1 MRTRSV
7 RLAGASSNP
16 SPRRGKGR
24 GEGRIAVLLAC
35 LVLLALIP
43 PHARAGAAG
52 EPVHLRTSEAF
63 APCLAPALQAF
74 SRESGLSVVVDVGD
88 LDPPRGADVLIGDDS
103 EMTRLLEGGIAE
115 LPTSFDLGSLP
126 WVLVVPA
133 GSPARALSAL
143 APEGVAVMGGRSSR
157 AARESLQGVPADRVR
172 VSRDADELR
181 RARYALVPRSL
192 AGPGEQR
199 PSAVRALMAV
209 TAVVTGA
216 PHPSGARALL
226 AFLRSERARRLL
238 ASCLDAAD
246 TGAAQPRA
254 SSASGAPASYAQ
266 SVVDWWLPQCSLTHN
281 GYNDSSRVLGGPDA
295 IKLAEKDDY
304 RGIMSLGQGGY
315 VTVDMGDT
323 AVDGPGAD
331 IRVYQVTGNEPVT
344 LYAAPSAQGPF
355 TLVALRE
362 DCGNRVTGFMN
373 FERSCDFNLGDAGM
387 AEARYLKIEDG
398 EIYPCLAGG
407 TITEGADIDAVEIL
421 NKKP

>member
-16 SPRRGKGR
+16 SPRSGEGL
-24 GEGRIAVLLAC
+24 GEGRIAVLLPC

-43 PHARAGAAG
+43 PRARAAAAG
-52 EPVHLRTSEAF
+52 GPLHLRTSEAF
-63 APCLAPALQAF
+63 APCLTPALQAF

-103 EMTRLLEGGIAE
+103 EMTRLLEGIADLE
-115 LPTSFDLGSLP
+115 TSFDLGSLP

-133 GSPARALSAL
+133 GSPAGALSAL
-143 APEGVAVMGGRSSR
+143 APESVAVMGGRASR
-157 AARESLQGVPADRVR
+157 AARESLQGMPAERMR
-172 VSRDADELR
+172 VSRDTEELR

-199 PSAVRALMAV
+199 PSGVRPLIAVS
-209 TAVVTGA
+209 AVVTRA

-226 AFLRSERARRLL
+226 TFLRSERARRLL
-238 ASCLDAAD
+238 ASCLDSPEA
-246 TGAAQPRA
+246 GAAPPHA
-254 SSASGAPASYAQ
+254 SSASAPTASYAL

-281 GYNDSSRVLGGPDA
+281 GYNDSSQVLGGPDA
-295 IKLAEKDDY
+295 IKLEEKDDY

-323 AVDGPGAD
+323 AVDGQGPD

-344 LYAAPSAQGPF
+344 LYAAASAQGPF

-362 DCGNRVTGFMN
+362 DCGNRVAGFRN
-373 FERSCDFNLGDAGM
+373 FERSCDFDLHDA
-387 AEARYLKIEDG
+387 ALPEARYLKIEDG

-407 TITEGADIDAVEIL
+407 TITEGADVDAIEIL